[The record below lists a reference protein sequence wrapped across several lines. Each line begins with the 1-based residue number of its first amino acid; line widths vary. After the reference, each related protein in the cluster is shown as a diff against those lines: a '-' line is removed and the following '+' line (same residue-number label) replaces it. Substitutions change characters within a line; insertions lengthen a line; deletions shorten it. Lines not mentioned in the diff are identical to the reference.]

1 MSATIGAS
9 LTAISLTAISLSA
22 KTISVQVKVQVQVHV
37 VYNILLTRQYDCG
50 RLRTY

>member
-22 KTISVQVKVQVQVHV
+22 KTISVQVKVQVHV
-37 VYNILLTRQYDCG
+37 VYNILLTKQYDCG